1 MNEDSVSSAGIR
13 MRKQHIAIIAF
24 AVWLTLLSLFML
36 LAQSFNFEI
45 FFVLSLIGFLIIV
58 ELIASKYIQPGYMR
72 YIRYILAA
80 SIVIF
85 GVIVVQKVLE
95 ILGYEFVFP

>member
-1 MNEDSVSSAGIR
+1 MNEDSVSSAGIL
-13 MRKQHIAIIAF
+13 MRKEHIAVIAL
-24 AVWLTLLSLFML
+24 AVWLTFISLFML

-58 ELIASKYIQPGYMR
+58 ELIAPKYIQPGYIR

-80 SIVIF
+80 GIVIF
-85 GVIVVQKVLE
+85 GVIVAQKVLE
-95 ILGYEFVFP
+95 ILGWEIVF